1 MCAFKFSEKWL
12 CSKLVKKHVV
22 YDMWNLWLTSMR
34 WVPYTTLCDGCH
46 IPHNPMDAIYRGI
59 NVIHYHVTRM
69 WSSYNLFLFCRRFV
83 VDMDIKNRQSRDTG
97 NIRYT
102 RHRTKEKNHQHPEE
116 QHELHLKSGMNP
128 CGRDG

>member
-1 MCAFKFSEKWL
+1 
-12 CSKLVKKHVV
+12 
-22 YDMWNLWLTSMR
+22 MR
-34 WVPYTTLCDGCH
+34 WVPYTTQCDGCH
-46 IPHNPMDAIYRGI
+46 IPHNPMDAIYRGM

-116 QHELHLKSGMNP
+116 QHEPHLKSGMNP
-128 CGRDG
+128 CGTGKQFLPLIINPLFYSNSHVVFDTTIRRQTQIM